1 MRGRHGAECTIVRM
15 PDKGNSG
22 SVDIPAVAEARS
34 VMRFLPLVA
43 LCALLTVSASAQSLL
58 DIPVR
63 DIDGNDGSLATF
75 KGRVLLIVNV
85 ASECGYTPQYQGL
98 QAIYE
103 KYQKQGLT
111 VIGVPCNQFGGQEP
125 GTNAEIKTFCSSTFH
140 VTFPLTEKTDVNGR
154 RRHPLYAALAGKGS
168 PFAGDIGWNFTKF
181 LIGRDGKIL
190 KRFDSA
196 VEPDSREMVKAIE
209 AALAGK

>member
-1 MRGRHGAECTIVRM
+1 MDPFVDRPGRAG
-15 PDKGNSG
+15 
-22 SVDIPAVAEARS
+22 PAFG
-34 VMRFLPLVA
+34 MRFFPLLA

-58 DIPVR
+58 EIPVR

-85 ASECGYTPQYQGL
+85 ASECGYTPQYPGL
-98 QAIYE
+98 QAIYD
-103 KYQKQGLT
+103 KYQKQGLS

-140 VTFPLTEKTDVNGR
+140 VTFPLLDKIEVNGS

-168 PFAGDIGWNFTKF
+168 PFPGNIGWNFTKF

-190 KRFDSA
+190 RRFDSD
-196 VEPDSREMVKAIE
+196 VEPDSREMVKAVE
-209 AALAGK
+209 AALAQK

>member
-1 MRGRHGAECTIVRM
+1 MDPFVDRPGRAG
-15 PDKGNSG
+15 
-22 SVDIPAVAEARS
+22 PAFG
-34 VMRFLPLVA
+34 MRFFPLLA

-58 DIPVR
+58 EIPVR

-98 QAIYE
+98 QAIYD

-140 VTFPLTEKTDVNGR
+140 VTFPLLDKIEVNGS

-168 PFAGDIGWNFTKF
+168 PFPGNIGWNFTKF

-190 KRFDSA
+190 RRFDSD
-196 VEPDSREMVKAIE
+196 VEPDSREMVKAVE
-209 AALAGK
+209 AALAQK

>member
-1 MRGRHGAECTIVRM
+1 MDPFVDRPGRAG
-15 PDKGNSG
+15 
-22 SVDIPAVAEARS
+22 PAFG
-34 VMRFLPLVA
+34 MRFFPLLA

-58 DIPVR
+58 EIPVR

-98 QAIYE
+98 QAIYD

-140 VTFPLTEKTDVNGR
+140 VTFPLLDKIEVNGS

-168 PFAGDIGWNFTKF
+168 PFPGNIKWNFNKF
-181 LIGRDGKIL
+181 LVGRDGTIL
-190 KRFDSA
+190 QRFDSGA
-196 VEPDSREMVKAIE
+196 EPDSPAVIKAIE
-209 AALAGK
+209 TALAAK